1 MIGAGHAAILSAYAE
16 WALALITFLG
26 VAVGALAA
34 FSALKSV
41 RLESEPVVVVKDGE
55 SNQYLRSAGS
65 FTMPETIYTVY
76 VVAGNPTLAQGI
88 VLRPHA
94 PSDERQEDISVTGE
108 RKSWPKVMLQVEN
121 VGRSP
126 AIGVEIDFDLSMPMP
141 ANPRQVIPDFE
152 PEGDPRT
159 GGFVMVRGRSRGF
172 GTIRFDAIPARTV
185 ETVTIENRVGLL
197 VALTAR
203 NVGRQIRW
211 TERRRRTAKIA
222 IVAPSGSFSIEAAE

>member
-1 MIGAGHAAILSAYAE
+1 MIAAGHAAIFSAYAE

-26 VAVGALAA
+26 VVVGALAA

-41 RLESEPVVVVKDGE
+41 RLESEPVVVVKGSSPE
-55 SNQYLRSAGS
+55 QLVLSAHS
-65 FTMPETIYTVY
+65 FTIPETIYTVY
-76 VVAGNPTLAQGI
+76 VVAGNPAIAQGI

-108 RKSWPKVMLQVEN
+108 RKSWPTLMLQFEN

-126 AIGVEIDFDLSMPMP
+126 AIGVEIDFDLSMPMS
-141 ANPRQVIPDFE
+141 AAGQVIPDFE
-152 PEGDPRT
+152 PEGDPQT

-172 GTIRFDAIPARTV
+172 GTIRFDAIPARTI
-185 ETVTIENRVGLL
+185 ETVTLENRVGLL

-203 NVGRQIRW
+203 HIGRQIRW